1 MYESIEGGAVPIKA
15 WTVGVPIEDKA
26 RQQLIETAR
35 LPVVWPHLSV
45 MPDCHWGLG
54 ATVGS
59 VVPTRA
65 AIVPSTV
72 GVDLGCGLIASK
84 TPLTSSALGEN
95 AKAIYEVIKKVVP
108 HGRTHD
114 GGSGDRGAWHDVPSD
129 VALTWAGSSLQSRY
143 DILKAKH
150 PWLSTGREVTQLGTL
165 GTGNHFI
172 EVCLDG
178 ADNVW
183 IMLHS
188 GSRGIG
194 NRIGSHF
201 IQAAKKRCEGEGIP
215 LPNKDLAWLVEGTP
229 EFEDYVEALGWAQD
243 YAQANR
249 QAMMWRVASAI
260 MHVTGVVFNATAT
273 VVECHHNYVS
283 REFHFGEDLY
293 ITRKGA
299 VSARKGELGIIPS
312 AMGQPSFIV
321 RGKGNA
327 DSFNTCSHG
336 AGRVMSRGLA
346 KRTITLE
353 QHAADTKGVICR
365 QDEEVLDES
374 PRAYKDIASVMSAQ
388 SDLVEVVHELH
399 AVLCV
404 KG

>member
-26 RQQLIETAR
+26 RQQLIETASI
-35 LPVVWPHLSV
+35 PIVWPHLSV
-45 MPDCHWGLG
+45 MPDVHWGSG
-54 ATVGS
+54 STVGS
-59 VVPTRA
+59 VVPTRG
-65 AIVPSTV
+65 AIVPACV
-72 GVDLGCGLIASK
+72 GVDLGCGMMAIK

-95 AKAIYEVIKKVVP
+95 AKAIYEAIEKVVP
-108 HGRTHD
+108 HGRTHE
-114 GGSGDRGAWHDVPSD
+114 GGLGDRGAWHDVPSD
-129 VALTWAGSSLQSRY
+129 IALKWSESTLQDRY
-143 DILKAKH
+143 DILKLKH
-150 PWLSTGREVTQLGTL
+150 PWISTGREVTQLGTL

-172 EVCLDG
+172 EVCLDT

-249 QAMMWRVASAI
+249 QAMMLRVANAV
-260 MHVTGVVFNATAT
+260 MDVTGIMFPLIKGI
-273 VVECHHNYVS
+273 VECHHNYVS

-299 VSARKGELGIIPS
+299 VRARKGELGIIPS
-312 AMGQPSFIV
+312 AMGRPSFIV

-336 AGRVMSRGLA
+336 AGRIMSRGVA
-346 KRTITLE
+346 KRTITLK
-353 QHAADTKGVICR
+353 QHAVDTKGVICR

-374 PRAYKDIASVMSAQ
+374 PRAYKDIESVMSAQ
-388 SDLVEVVHELH
+388 SELVEVVHELH